1 MEPLTPEEYGQQV
14 RAQAIRAH
22 GRIIEALSL
31 GMRDIRLVARAQGGA
46 YWASVFFLV
55 LLVSALALSAEAQP
69 GNGELTS
76 LRFEAAE
83 VGESFVLNAED
94 KRFLQAESGASCEF
108 WGQAFDLPSA
118 LRAGRN
124 SIEVGIRVAYEGDET
139 KLAEAWNAFKL
150 TNFPNRSLE
159 FPPGDFGDDARG
171 TYPIFLVLR
180 KGHAMVRIRCDFID
194 PVVSGENPVSEEE
207 QVALM
212 TRIKDK
218 ALQKIEAIDQPAV
231 TPLEVDFQIVPNANP
246 IRITASASPSPFP
259 VGFSGGLTS
268 LSTGTY
274 DPNLLDIEFAPDRK
288 LDFSLPNLP
297 PGNYLLDITAM
308 DALGRSESFEYNFSV
323 GPPSSPNTETR
334 SSTKD
339 ALIYEKSPH
348 SNEGVN
354 PILTLEKINGKAA
367 RNLLGF
373 DLSSVNTSALTS
385 AILVLSIDP
394 SDQVTG
400 WGNGETV
407 TVDPVTIAW
416 QEGNGKSYGL
426 SNNQKFAGSGSGT
439 TWFSPIDENISNTCA
454 NSVTQWNGGATYAS
468 QGTAPG
474 LIVNNHQT
482 GELRF
487 DVTQDVINGAP
498 NGWLLRKEKENQG
511 SKVSFYSKEGAGA
524 AGKSD
529 LAPRLILECGNTS
542 AQAPSTGV
550 LARLFNFYHGSPQL
564 TAVISE
570 SERPTLK
577 RTLQQSPVAAFVGE
591 QFVTGFAGQQPFVK
605 MGVRAAYRSWLR
617 GTPTLVLEGLESVVS

>member
-1 MEPLTPEEYGQQV
+1 MG
-14 RAQAIRAH
+14 
-22 GRIIEALSL
+22 
-31 GMRDIRLVARAQGGA
+31 D
-46 YWASVFFLV
+46 
-55 LLVSALALSAEAQP
+55 
-69 GNGELTS
+69 
-76 LRFEAAE
+76 
-83 VGESFVLNAED
+83 SFVLDVED
-94 KRFLQAESGASCEF
+94 KRFLQSESGGSFEF
-108 WGQAFDLPSA
+108 LGQAFDLPST
-118 LRAGRN
+118 LHAGRN
-124 SIEVGIRVAYEGDET
+124 SIEVGLRVAYEGDET
-139 KLAEAWNAFKL
+139 KLADAWNAFKL
-150 TNFPNRSLE
+150 TNFPNLSLE
-159 FPPGDFGDDARG
+159 FPPGDYGDAASG
-171 TYPIFLVLR
+171 VYPTFLVLR

-194 PVVSGENPVSEEE
+194 PVSEEE
-207 QVALM
+207 RVALM

-218 ALQKIEAIDQPAV
+218 ALQKIETLNQPVV
-231 TPLEVDFQIVPNANP
+231 TPLEVNFQIVPNANP
-246 IRITASASPSPFP
+246 IRITADAAPSPFP
-259 VGFSGGLTS
+259 VGFRGGLTY

-288 LDFSLPNLP
+288 LDFALPSLP
-297 PGNYLLDITAM
+297 PGDYRLNIRAM

-348 SNEGVN
+348 SNEGAN
-354 PILTLEKINGKAA
+354 PRLTLEKINGKAA

-373 DLSSVNTSALTS
+373 DLSSVNTSTLTS

-426 SNNQKFAGSGSGT
+426 SNNQKFTGSGSGT
-439 TWFSPIDENISNTCA
+439 TWFSPIDENISNTFA

-468 QGTAPG
+468 QGPAPG
-474 LIVNNHQT
+474 LVVGNHQT

-498 NGWLLRKEKENQG
+498 NGWLLQKDKENKG
-511 SKVSFYSKEGAGA
+511 SKVSFYSKEGAA
-524 AGKSD
+524 TAGNPD
-529 LAPRLILECGNTS
+529 LAPRLILEYGNTS
-542 AQAPSTGV
+542 AQAPSNGL
-550 LARLFNFYHGSPQL
+550 LARLFNYYHRAPQL

-591 QFVTGFAGQQPFVK
+591 QFMMGLAGQQPFVK

-617 GTPTLVLEGLESVVS
+617 EAPTLVLEGLASVVS